1 MLLGEERLSG
11 QKASGIPMGPWLLT
25 GDTYD
30 TGWKEASYCKG
41 VEHGGTFQDAKATAA
56 CL

>member
-1 MLLGEERLSG
+1 
-11 QKASGIPMGPWLLT
+11 MGPWLLT

-41 VEHGGTFQDAKATAA
+41 VEHGGTFQAYEAAWAQGKGLCGDFTVSQEATHT
-56 CL
+56 